1 MLFMFMKDSKN
12 LIGVC
17 KLVLYTLVSLFICYN
32 IVMLSEETETE
43 VAETGLWFVKV
54 IIVAAFV
61 VLNVIGWTTTLPE
74 KEQKN

>member
-32 IVMLSEETETE
+32 VVMLSEETETE
-43 VAETGLWFVKV
+43 VAETGLWIVKV